1 MSKQPDAPVLL
12 YDGTCGFCA
21 RSVQFVLASDRRGTL
36 RFGPLQGAFGRSVV
50 VAHPELHDV
59 DSVVW
64 HDESG
69 VRVRGDAALAV
80 LDYLG
85 GGWRVL
91 SGLGHLVPRRLRDA
105 LYDAL
110 ARRRFRLAAR
120 ACLLPTPEER
130 ARFLA

>member
-1 MSKQPDAPVLL
+1 MPKPTDAPVLL
-12 YDGTCGFCA
+12 YDGTCGLCA
-21 RSVQFVLASDRRGTL
+21 RSVQFVLAHDRRGTI
-36 RFGPLQGAFGRSVV
+36 RFGPLQGAVGRSVV
-50 VAHPELHDV
+50 AAHRELHDV
-59 DSVVW
+59 DSVIW
-64 HDESG
+64 CDGSG
-69 VRVRGDAALAV
+69 VKVRGDAALAV

-110 ARRRFRLAAR
+110 ARRRFRFAAR

-130 ARFLA
+130 GRFLA

>member
-1 MSKQPDAPVLL
+1 MPTPAEAPVLL

-21 RSVQFVLASDRRGTL
+21 RSVQFVLAHDRRSTL

-50 VAHPELHDV
+50 AAHPELHDV

-64 HDESG
+64 CDGSG
-69 VRVRGDAALAV
+69 VKMRGDAALAV

-85 GGWRVL
+85 GGWDIL
-91 SGLGHLVPRRLRDA
+91 CGIGHLVPRGLRDA
-105 LYDAL
+105 LYDAI

-120 ACLLPTPEER
+120 ACLLPTRDER
-130 ARFLA
+130 VRFLP

>member
-1 MSKQPDAPVLL
+1 MLL
-12 YDGTCGFCA
+12 FDGTCGFCA
-21 RSVQFVLASDRRGTL
+21 RSVRFVLAHDRRGAL
-36 RFGPLQGAFGRSVV
+36 RFGPLQGDFARTLTD
-50 VAHPELHDV
+50 AHPELLDV

-64 HDESG
+64 FDGSG
-69 VRVRGDAALAV
+69 VRMRGDAALAV

-105 LYDAL
+105 LYDAI

-120 ACLLPTPEER
+120 ACLLPTPDER
-130 ARFLA
+130 ARFLP